1 MKPGSDR
8 KYTSEYRE
16 AAVKQPGRHARDATI
31 SATNAAVNLEGWDQ
45 IPALFIDRTLVAFA
59 WIAVPGTIASLL
71 RIPVIGVQRV
81 MYFHVLCV
89 ALIIAAALNRQRMRL
104 QQKALLILL
113 VIFGIGVFGLINFRN
128 PVPRHRLPAD
138 DDDLWDETGNSFV
151 AVASGVRQRRSLPS
165 CDSQAWLSRRCERL
179 FALA

>member
-71 RIPVIGVQRV
+71 RIPVIGVQQI
-81 MYFHVLCV
+81 MYS
-89 ALIIAAALNRQRMRL
+89 M
-104 QQKALLILL
+104 
-113 VIFGIGVFGLINFRN
+113 
-128 PVPRHRLPAD
+128 
-138 DDDLWDETGNSFV
+138 WY
-151 AVASGVRQRRSLPS
+151 
-165 CDSQAWLSRRCERL
+165 CERL
-179 FALA
+179 LSLLALKRNERGLT